1 MSTKTDHPRGT
12 EEPPRRSWGEGA
24 LLQWRRW
31 LDNFEIS
38 RVVVYLGF
46 VVVFVFFA
54 IVLQDRGFLTAGNL
68 MNIIRQT
75 APITVMAIGM
85 TFCLSAGEIDLSIG
99 SVVALS
105 ALVSAIVL
113 REANVPL
120 AILAGL
126 GVGLVVGLING
137 LLTVRVRI
145 PSFLV
150 TLGTLSILTGLSRTV
165 TDLQAVPVQ
174 DETFTF
180 WFGSGSFGSV
190 SILFVWTAVAVAV
203 GHFYYRHTPFGRHV
217 LAVGGSREA
226 AASVGINVR
235 RMKIAVLVITAM
247 TAAVAGMIYAGRLHG
262 ARYTLGEADLL
273 TVIAA
278 TVVGGTSLF
287 GGKGTVVG
295 AMVGS
300 IILGMLNNGL
310 ILMGLEVAEQ
320 MMARGMIIIVAVTL
334 SLREA
339 RE

>member
-1 MSTKTDHPRGT
+1 
-12 EEPPRRSWGEGA
+12 
-24 LLQWRRW
+24 
-31 LDNFEIS
+31 
-38 RVVVYLGF
+38 
-46 VVVFVFFA
+46 
-54 IVLQDRGFLTAGNL
+54 
-68 MNIIRQT
+68 
-75 APITVMAIGM
+75 
-85 TFCLSAGEIDLSIG
+85 
-99 SVVALS
+99 
-105 ALVSAIVL
+105 
-113 REANVPL
+113 
-120 AILAGL
+120 
-126 GVGLVVGLING
+126 
-137 LLTVRVRI
+137 
-145 PSFLV
+145 
-150 TLGTLSILTGLSRTV
+150 
-165 TDLQAVPVQ
+165 
-174 DETFTF
+174 
-180 WFGSGSFGSV
+180 
-190 SILFVWTAVAVAV
+190 
-203 GHFYYRHTPFGRHV
+203 
-217 LAVGGSREA
+217 
-226 AASVGINVR
+226 VGINVR